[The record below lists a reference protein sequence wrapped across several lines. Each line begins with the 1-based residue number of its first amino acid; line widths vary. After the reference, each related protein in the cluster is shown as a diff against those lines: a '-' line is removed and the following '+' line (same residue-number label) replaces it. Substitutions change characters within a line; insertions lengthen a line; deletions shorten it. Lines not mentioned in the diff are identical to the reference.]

1 MILHEEMIR
10 YLDYYTCFLTTYQM
24 GEDKMRESTKNY
36 VDAFIYKNSQVIP
49 LQWSPI
55 VFGKEIAMIL

>member
-24 GEDKMRESTKNY
+24 GEDKTRESTNNY
-36 VDAFIYKNSQVIP
+36 VDAFIYKNRQD
-49 LQWSPI
+49 
-55 VFGKEIAMIL
+55 IALK

>member
-10 YLDYYTCFLTTYQM
+10 YLDYYYTCFLTTYQI
-24 GEDKMRESTKNY
+24 GEDKTRESTKNY

-49 LQWSPI
+49 LQ
-55 VFGKEIAMIL
+55 

>member
-10 YLDYYTCFLTTYQM
+10 YLDYYTCLTTYQM
-24 GEDKMRESTKNY
+24 GEDKPRESTNNY

-49 LQWSPI
+49 LQ
-55 VFGKEIAMIL
+55 

>member
-1 MILHEEMIR
+1 MILNEEMIR
-10 YLDYYTCFLTTYQM
+10 YLDYYYTCLTTYQM

-49 LQWSPI
+49 LQ
-55 VFGKEIAMIL
+55 